1 VKKEYKMK
9 KLLTITSS
17 LLTAGSIF
25 AEITMPALTVD
36 SKIEFNTARVS
47 EGHRLGDH
55 NFAPSVEVG
64 VPLLGAGEFYV
75 GLDSYLLFD
84 QQKHAKGLNVSNSQV
99 NAKGRDEVA
108 PYIGFSYD
116 VTDMFTIDLGYTY
129 HRYSD
134 RRSVLVAVGGREFR
148 PFNDE
153 GKIDIFNTEDG
164 SVNGALSIADFN
176 VEKDKDTPWDN
187 SAQGLR
193 VKRNGHEIYAGVM
206 VDVLLS
212 PAVYFAYDCTQKKA
226 NIEGTINY
234 TFDLGSVGANGFAI
248 DLGTK
253 IGYSRVNKPYGVNR
267 ATQVAF
273 AVLDDGGDIAGVEAG
288 GLFDKKGWGYIGAN
302 ADLVYS
308 LNEHTKARAG
318 VGLSFNSA
326 KKNSWVNDFNSKKHN
341 VWFSSAVEFSF

>member
-1 VKKEYKMK
+1 MK

-17 LLTAGSIF
+17 LLTAGTVF
-25 AEITMPALTVD
+25 AEITIPALTVD
-36 SKIEFNTARVS
+36 SKIEFNTARIS
-47 EGHRLGDH
+47 EGRRLGDH
-55 NFAPSVEVG
+55 SFAPSIEVG
-64 VPLLGAGEFYV
+64 VPAFGAGEFYV
-75 GLDSYLLFD
+75 GLDSYLIFD
-84 QQKHAKGLNVSNSQV
+84 QQKHVKGRNASHSQV

-116 VTDMFTIDLGYTY
+116 VSDMFTIDLGYAY

-134 RRSVLVAVGGREFR
+134 KNSALAEVGGKEFR
-148 PFNDE
+148 PFDE
-153 GKIDIFNTEDG
+153 ENKIEIFGDDG
-164 SVNGALSIADFN
+164 SVEKTVSIEEFN
-176 VEKDKDTPWDN
+176 SDDDKANLWDTSVKGIN
-187 SAQGLR
+187 

-206 VDVLLS
+206 ADVLLS

-248 DLGTK
+248 DLGSK
-253 IGYSRVNKPYGVNR
+253 IGYSRANKPYGVNR
-267 ATQVAF
+267 STQVAF
-273 AVLDDGGDIAGVEAG
+273 SRIDEEENITGIEAG
-288 GLFDKKGWGYIGAN
+288 SLFEKKGWGYIGAN

-326 KKNSWVNDFNSKKHN
+326 KKNSWINDFNSKKHN